1 MSEEIKDFLTNR
13 VRGYNSNNK
22 FYDKSEINHSGNKY
36 LSYDIINENEEI
48 KNSSKEN
55 NNNYKTY
62 ILKEIN
68 KEINNETNNEDNKEN
83 INQNNSE
90 NSTEVNNDKNNEAED
105 ELPLITL
112 NFISNCQC
120 CKNKFDKEKCIPYLL
135 KCGHF
140 FCIDCIKQYFTS
152 ESGVVCPLDGPVAK
166 SIEDLKLLK
175 NLIPDSKTKN
185 KNIISKMN
193 YLELEN
199 DNTNTNNN
207 INNYC
212 PIHKNQK
219 LTHMIKD
226 TNEVICVHCAF
237 DRLKANSN
245 AQIIEIQDK
254 FCEYNEVI
262 ENIINNSQKNIELIN
277 HTLELI
283 NKNKDNEIK
292 KLNIFINN
300 MIKFIDEIKKE
311 KTEQIQ
317 SISNENTHELEQKL
331 LIFNEI
337 IEQGEEFKRVIE
349 KENIDNYVNVLNN
362 YHSILKLNKSNNEDN
377 LNNKLKYI
385 KLSIEK
391 EANIKEYLSK
401 ICNLSIMHRKMK
413 YLKNEKIILKDNI
426 KEQIKPNDEVND
438 TDLISFDKYKTNL
451 PNKKINLN
459 FYHNIKNSSCEN
471 IYNNDQDKTKI
482 KNINNDLKSK
492 DNYSSINI
500 KEVNS
505 IYHKHLNNHMLKFH
519 SYKKNHNQNNIDT
532 SNIKRK
538 KESYPQELFLRK
550 KIGEKYINKKSNR
563 EKKHNSLLD
572 SYLEMKNQ
580 NNSISLNYYDT
591 RMNSG
596 KKKNESQ
603 KNSKSF
609 NKLNALNNF
618 YNLNYTKR
626 SLNNKYKKN
635 NCMSQLN
642 INNNYNSNEIRL
654 CKPSLNK
661 AISKYFNRFNKTYS
675 VQ

>member
-1 MSEEIKDFLTNR
+1 MSEEIKDFLINR
-13 VRGYNSNNK
+13 VRGYYSNNK
-22 FYDKSEINHSGNKY
+22 FYDKDEINHSENKF
-36 LSYDIINENEEI
+36 LSYDNLNEKEQI
-48 KNSSKEN
+48 KNSNKGN

-62 ILKEIN
+62 ILKD
-68 KEINNETNNEDNKEN
+68 INNEENKEN

-90 NSTEVNNDKNNEAED
+90 NTTEDINIKDNEPED
-105 ELPLITL
+105 DLPLITL

-120 CKNKFDKEKCIPYLL
+120 CKNKFDKEKRIPYLL

-152 ESGVVCPLDGPVAK
+152 QNGVVCPLDGPVAK

-175 NLIPDSKTKN
+175 NLIPDTKTKN

-193 YLELEN
+193 YLDLEKDDIN
-199 DNTNTNNN
+199 NINLNN

-212 PIHKNQK
+212 TIHKNQK

-226 TNEVICVHCAF
+226 TNEIICVHCAF

-245 AQIIEIQDK
+245 EQIIEIQDK
-254 FCEYNEVI
+254 FCEYKEVI
-262 ENIINNSQKNIELIN
+262 ENIINSNQKNIELIN

-283 NKNKDNEIK
+283 NKNKENEIK
-292 KLNIFINN
+292 KLNIFISN
-300 MIKFIDEIKKE
+300 MMKLIEEIKKE

-317 SISNENTHELEQKL
+317 RISNENIHELDQKL

-337 IEQGEEFKRVIE
+337 IEQGEEFKRVLE
-349 KENIDNYVNVLNN
+349 KEDNDNYVNILNN
-362 YHSILKLNKSNNEDN
+362 YQSILKLNKSNNEDN

-391 EANIKEYLSK
+391 ETNIKEYLSK

-426 KEQIKPNDEVND
+426 KDQIKSNDGVND
-438 TDLISFDKYKTNL
+438 PDHISLDKYKINI

-459 FYHNIKNSSCEN
+459 FSHNLKNTSCEN
-471 IYNNDQDKTKI
+471 IYNNNHDKT
-482 KNINNDLKSK
+482 KNINNDLKTK
-492 DNYSSINI
+492 DNYKQYSSINI

-505 IYHKHLNNHMLKFH
+505 IYHKHLQKHILKLYN
-519 SYKKNHNQNNIDT
+519 YKKKQNQNIIDT
-532 SNIKRK
+532 KNMKG
-538 KESYPQELFLRK
+538 KEEQYPQELFLKK
-550 KIGEKYINKKSNR
+550 KIEKKYINKNSDR
-563 EKKHNSLLD
+563 EKKNNSLLD
-572 SYLEMKNQ
+572 SYREIKNQ
-580 NNSISLNYYDT
+580 NKSKSFYYDV
-591 RMNSG
+591 G
-596 KKKNESQ
+596 KNNGNKKNETQ

-609 NKLNALNNF
+609 NKLNVLNNF

-626 SLNNKYKKN
+626 STYNKYKNN

-642 INNNYNSNEIRL
+642 INNEYNSNEIRFG
-654 CKPSLNK
+654 KPSLNK
-661 AISKYFNRFNKTYS
+661 DISKYFNRFNKTYS
-675 VQ
+675 IQ

>member
-1 MSEEIKDFLTNR
+1 MSEGIKDFLTNR
-13 VRGYNSNNK
+13 VRGYNSKNK
-22 FYDKSEINHSGNKY
+22 FYDKDEINLSEHKF
-36 LSYDIINENEEI
+36 LSYDYINEGEENRI
-48 KNSSKEN
+48 SNKE
-55 NNNYKTY
+55 NNNYKTD
-62 ILKEIN
+62 IIN
-68 KEINNETNNEDNKEN
+68 KEINNEENKEN
-83 INQNNSE
+83 FNQNSSE
-90 NSTEVNNDKNNEAED
+90 DITEVNNIIGNEQED

-140 FCIDCIKQYFTS
+140 FCINCIKKYFTS
-152 ESGVVCPLDGPVAK
+152 QNGVVCPSDGLVAK

-185 KNIISKMN
+185 KNAVSKKN
-193 YLELEN
+193 YLELEKSN
-199 DNTNTNNN
+199 INNLNNNN

-212 PIHKNQK
+212 NIHKNQK

-226 TNEVICVHCAF
+226 TNEIICVHCAF
-237 DRLKANSN
+237 DRLKTNSN
-245 AQIIEIQDK
+245 EQIIEIQDK

-283 NKNKDNEIK
+283 NKNKENEIK

-300 MIKFIDEIKKE
+300 MIKLIEEIKKE

-317 SISNENTHELEQKL
+317 SISNENIHELEQKL

-337 IEQGEEFKRVIE
+337 IEQGEEFKRVLE
-349 KENIDNYVNVLNN
+349 KEDNDNYVNILNN

-391 EANIKEYLSK
+391 ERNIKEYLNK

-426 KEQIKPNDEVND
+426 KDKIKSNDEINE
-438 TDLISFDKYKTNL
+438 TDHISLNKYKTNL

-459 FYHNIKNSSCEN
+459 FYNNIRNTSCES
-471 IYNNDQDKTKI
+471 IYNNNQYKT

-492 DNYSSINI
+492 DNCKQYSSINI

-505 IYHKHLNNHMLKFH
+505 IYHKHLNKQKLKLK
-519 SYKKNHNQNNIDT
+519 SYKNNLNNIDA
-532 SNIKRK
+532 KDMKGK
-538 KESYPQELFLRK
+538 KKTYPQELFLRK
-550 KIGEKYINKKSNR
+550 KIEDKYINKKSNR
-563 EKKHNSLLD
+563 EKRHNSLLD

-580 NNSISLNYYDT
+580 NKSTSLHYYDVGI
-591 RMNSG
+591 NSG
-596 KKKNESQ
+596 IKNNDTQ
-603 KNSKSF
+603 KNSKPF
-609 NKLNALNNF
+609 NKLNILNNF

-626 SLNNKYKKN
+626 NPSSKYKNN
-635 NCMSQLN
+635 NCMSQIN
-642 INNNYNSNEIRL
+642 IKSNYNSNEIRL
-654 CKPSLNK
+654 CKPTLNK
-661 AISKYFNRFNKTYS
+661 VFSNYFKRFNKTYNI
-675 VQ
+675 Q